1 MSTSGQFLAR
11 LNIQYPIIQAPMAG
25 VSTPRL
31 AAAVSNAGGLGS
43 LGIGASTAAQA
54 QQMIEETRALT
65 TKPFNVNV
73 FCHAPARRDAARES
87 AWLQHLAPLFAEV
100 GAPVPRVLDEIYKTF
115 LDDDA
120 TFEVLLKLRP
130 AVVSFHFGLPSAD
143 KLKALREAGITTLAS
158 ATNVHEATLIEQA
171 GVDAIVAQGIE
182 AGGHRGMFDPQATDE
197 RLSTA
202 VLVRLLAQRTKLP
215 VIAAGGIMDGAGI
228 KAALNLGAAA
238 AQLGTA
244 FILCPESAANASYRD
259 NLKSERATAT
269 RLTAVLSGRPAR
281 GMVNRLITFGE
292 AVGSP
297 SVAAYPVAYDAAK
310 QLNATAAKLGNSE
323 FAAQWAGQGAA
334 LARELPADALVRLL
348 VQEWLLPDAA
358 LKDLN

>member
-1 MSTSGQFLAR
+1 MSTSESFLAR
-11 LNIQYPIIQAPMAG
+11 LNIQYPLIQAPMAG

-54 QQMIEETRALT
+54 QQMIEDTRALT

-130 AVVSFHFGLPSAD
+130 AVVSFHFGFPSAD
-143 KLKALREAGITTLAS
+143 KLKALREAGITTLAT

-171 GVDAIVAQGIE
+171 GVDAIVAQGVE

-215 VIAAGGIMDGAGI
+215 VIATGGIMDGAGI

-238 AQLGTA
+238 VQLGTA

-281 GMVNRLITFGE
+281 GMVNRLISFGE
-292 AVGSP
+292 APGSP

-310 QLNATAAKLGNSE
+310 QLNAAATQRGNSE
-323 FAAQWAGQGAA
+323 FAAQWAGQGAP
-334 LARELPADALVRLL
+334 LARELAADALVRLL
-348 VQEWLLPDAA
+348 VQEWLTVAVSA
-358 LKDLN
+358 G

>member
-11 LNIQYPIIQAPMAG
+11 LNLQYPIIQAPMAG

-43 LGIGASTAAQA
+43 LGMGASTADQA
-54 QQMIEETRALT
+54 RQMIEETRALT
-65 TKPFNVNV
+65 PKPFNVNV
-73 FCHAPARRDAARES
+73 FCHAPARRDPARES

-100 GAPVPRVLDEIYKTF
+100 GAPLPRALDEIYKTF
-115 LDDDA
+115 LDDEA
-120 TFEVLLKLRP
+120 MFEVLLKLRP
-130 AVVSFHFGLPSAD
+130 AVVSFHFGLPPAEQ
-143 KLKALREAGITTLAS
+143 LKALREAGITTLAT

-182 AGGHRGMFDPQATDE
+182 AGGHRGMFDPEATDE

-202 VLVRLLAQRTKLP
+202 VLVRLLAQHTQLP
-215 VIAAGGIMDGAGI
+215 VIATGGIMDGAGI
-228 KAALNLGAAA
+228 KAALDLGAAA

-259 NLKSERATAT
+259 NLKSQRAAVT

-281 GMVNRLITFGE
+281 GMVNRLINFGD
-292 AVGSP
+292 AAGSP
-297 SVAAYPVAYDAAK
+297 RVAAYPVAYDAAK
-310 QLNATAAKLGNSE
+310 QLNAAATQLGNSE
-323 FAAQWAGQGAA
+323 FAAQWAGQGAP

-348 VQEWLLPDAA
+348 VQEWLTGAA
-358 LKDLN
+358 SAG